1 MLFGALGY
9 KKQTVNY
16 YNKVI
21 EKLDTKDSR
30 SETEIKIRIF
40 TRLRAARDN
49 ESLLSFPSRE
59 RDW

>member
-1 MLFGALGY
+1 MGRRN
-9 KKQTVNY
+9 KPSIIN
-16 YNKVI
+16 NKVI

>member
-59 RDW
+59 RD